1 MSDIGSALLV
11 AAIVVLAVALNLAM
25 MGPPGRPRIRRR
37 RPGEHPYARHLAR
50 RGTPNAPTPRR

>member
-11 AAIVVLAVALNLAM
+11 AAIVVLAVALNMAM

-37 RPGEHPYARHLAR
+37 RRDEHPYARHLAR
-50 RGTPNAPTPRR
+50 GEEANAPPRR